1 MTEHINQKH
10 IVYLCANMSLRED
23 LILPN
28 VIKQWETWSGTPG
41 DLLYLAGYLHG
52 AYLIGPPY
60 VQYEQYITLGAAS
73 NLALMTDSKNGLQLV
88 VIKGDGDHDQKE
100 ARLIQDAIDEFLITY
115 RTRSITWGST
125 GEELSWW
132 TKTAKLTLESINHN
146 SSISNKEES

>member
-1 MTEHINQKH
+1 
-10 IVYLCANMSLRED
+10 MSLRED

-28 VIKQWETWSGTPG
+28 VIKSWKTWNGTPG

-52 AYLIGPPY
+52 ADLIGPPY
-60 VQYEQYITLGAAS
+60 VQYEQYITLGVAS
-73 NLALMTDSKNGLQLV
+73 NLALMADSKNGLQLA
-88 VIKGDGDHDQKE
+88 VIKSEGDYDPKE
-100 ARLIQDAIDEFLITY
+100 VGLIQHAIDEFLLTY

-132 TKTAKLTLESINHN
+132 AKTAKLTLESINHN